1 MRIDYHIK
9 DKFDFEL
16 LFPVIILFIAGLA
29 AIYSSTI
36 NNPAAQGNFQ
46 KQLVLGVFALIVFF
60 VTYSLPTKLFKVAAV
75 PGYILSLLLLVVV
88 LVIGKKVSGSRS
100 WISIGFLGFQ
110 PSELAKITT
119 IFSMA
124 LFLTKSNINIDSL
137 KDLLFALAIG
147 LSPVMLILLE
157 PDMGTAMVF
166 LGMII
171 TLIFWKGI
179 SSFGL
184 FVVLSPVFVALASL
198 FGIAYFLASLAII
211 IVVLLIFKKNI
222 FFSGSIF
229 ALNLAAGFFTD
240 YVYKALSPHQQ
251 KRIQAFMDPM
261 SDPLGSGYNSIQA
274 KVAIGSGGLT
284 GKGFL
289 SGNQTQLQF
298 IPEQWTDF
306 VYCVIG
312 EEFGFIGSI
321 IILGLF
327 FYLFTRILKIA
338 YSSKD
343 EFLSLVAIGILSVYF
358 VHFAINLG
366 MVVGI
371 MPVIGI
377 PLPFVSYGGSSL
389 LVNMFMLGIVAN
401 IYRTRKNYT

>member
-1 MRIDYHIK
+1 LRIDYHIK
-9 DKFDFEL
+9 DKFDFGL

-29 AIYSSTI
+29 AIYSSTT

-46 KQLVLGVFALIVFF
+46 KQVVWGTIALIVFF
-60 VTYSLPTKLFKVAAV
+60 VTYSLPTKSFKAAAV
-75 PGYILSLLLLVVV
+75 PGYLFSLLLLIVV
-88 LVIGKKVSGSRS
+88 LIIGKKISGSRS
-100 WISIGFLGFQ
+100 WISIGLLGFQ

-124 LFLTKSNINIDSL
+124 LFLTKNNINIDSL
-137 KDLLFALAIG
+137 KDLLYALVIG
-147 LSPVMLILLE
+147 LFPVLLILLE
-157 PDMGTAMVF
+157 PDLGTAIVF

-184 FVVLSPVFVALASL
+184 FVVLSPAFVALASL
-198 FGIAYFLASLAII
+198 FGMAYFLASLAII
-211 IVVLLIFKKNI
+211 LVILLIYKKNI

-251 KRIQAFMDPM
+251 KRILAFIDPM

-327 FYLFTRILKIA
+327 LYLFTRILKIA

-358 VHFAINLG
+358 VHFIINLG

>member
-147 LSPVMLILLE
+147 LIPVMLILLE
-157 PDMGTAMVF
+157 PDMGTAIVF

-240 YVYKALSPHQQ
+240 YVYKVLSPHQQ

>member
-9 DKFDFEL
+9 DKFDFGL

-46 KQLVLGVFALIVFF
+46 KQLVWGAFALIVFF
-60 VTYSLPTKLFKVAAV
+60 VTYSLPTKSFKATAV
-75 PGYILSLLLLVVV
+75 PGYLLSLLLLIVV
-88 LVIGKKVSGSRS
+88 LIIGKKISGSRS

-119 IFSMA
+119 IFSVA
-124 LFLTKSNINIDSL
+124 LFLTKNNINIDSL
-137 KDLLFALAIG
+137 KDLLYALAIG
-147 LSPVMLILLE
+147 LFPVMLILLE
-157 PDMGTAMVF
+157 PDMGTAIVF

-184 FVVLSPVFVALASL
+184 FVVLSPAFVALASL
-198 FGIAYFLASLAII
+198 FGMAYFLASLSII
-211 IVVLLIFKKNI
+211 IVALLIFKKNI

-251 KRIQAFMDPM
+251 KRVLAFMDPM

-358 VHFAINLG
+358 VHFIINLG

>member
-147 LSPVMLILLE
+147 LIPVMLILLE

>member
-1 MRIDYHIK
+1 LRIDYHIK
-9 DKFDFEL
+9 DKFDFGL

-36 NNPAAQGNFQ
+36 NNHAAQGNFQ
-46 KQLVLGVFALIVFF
+46 KQLVLGAFALIVFF
-60 VTYSLPTKLFKVAAV
+60 VTYSLPTKSFKAAAV
-75 PGYILSLLLLVVV
+75 PGYLLSLLLLIIV
-88 LVIGKKVSGSRS
+88 LVIGKKISGSRS

-119 IFSMA
+119 IFAMA

-137 KDLLFALAIG
+137 KDLLYVLAIG
-147 LSPVMLILLE
+147 LFPVMLILLE

-184 FVVLSPVFVALASL
+184 FVVLSPAFVALASL
-198 FGIAYFLASLAII
+198 FGMAYFLASLAII
-211 IVVLLIFKKNI
+211 VVVLLIFKKNI

-321 IILGLF
+321 IILSLF

-338 YSSKD
+338 HSSKD

-358 VHFAINLG
+358 VHFVINLG

-389 LVNMFMLGIVAN
+389 LVNMFMLGVVAN

>member
-9 DKFDFEL
+9 DKFDFGL

-29 AIYSSTI
+29 AIYSSTV

-46 KQLVLGVFALIVFF
+46 KQLVWGLIALIIFF
-60 VTYSLPTKLFKVAAV
+60 VTYSLPTKSFKVAAV
-75 PGYILSLLLLVVV
+75 PGYLLSLLLLIVV
-88 LVIGKKVSGSRS
+88 LVIGKKISGSRS
-100 WISIGFLGFQ
+100 WISVGFLGFQ

-119 IFSMA
+119 IFAMA
-124 LFLTKSNINIDSL
+124 LFLSKSNINIDSF
-137 KDLLFALAIG
+137 KDLLFTLSIG
-147 LSPVMLILLE
+147 LFPVMLILLE
-157 PDMGTAMVF
+157 PDMGTALVF
-166 LGMII
+166 VGMII
-171 TLIFWKGI
+171 TIIFWKGI

-184 FVVLSPVFVALASL
+184 FVVLSPVFVAMASL
-198 FGIAYFLASLAII
+198 FGMAYFLASLAL
-211 IVVLLIFKKNI
+211 IVVVLFTFKKNI

-251 KRIQAFMDPM
+251 KRILAFIDPM

-289 SGNQTQLQF
+289 SGHQTQLQF

-306 VYCVIG
+306 AYCVIG

-358 VHFAINLG
+358 VHFIVNLG

>member
-9 DKFDFEL
+9 DKFDFGL

-29 AIYSSTI
+29 AIYSSTV

-46 KQLVLGVFALIVFF
+46 KQLVWGLIALIIFF
-60 VTYSLPTKLFKVAAV
+60 VTYSLPTKSFKVAAV
-75 PGYILSLLLLVVV
+75 PGYILSLLLLIVV
-88 LVIGKKVSGSRS
+88 LVIGKKISGSRS

-119 IFSMA
+119 IFAMA
-124 LFLTKSNINIDSL
+124 LFLSKSNINIDSF
-137 KDLLFALAIG
+137 KDLLFTLSIG
-147 LSPVMLILLE
+147 LFPVMLILLE
-157 PDMGTAMVF
+157 PDMGTALVF
-166 LGMII
+166 VGMII
-171 TLIFWKGI
+171 TIIFWKGI

-184 FVVLSPVFVALASL
+184 FVVLSPVFVAMASL
-198 FGIAYFLASLAII
+198 FGMSYFLASLAL
-211 IVVLLIFKKNI
+211 IVVVLFTFKKNI

-251 KRIQAFMDPM
+251 KRILAFIDPM

-289 SGNQTQLQF
+289 SGHQTQLQF

-343 EFLSLVAIGILSVYF
+343 EFLSLVTIGILSVYF
-358 VHFAINLG
+358 VHFIVNLG

-371 MPVIGI
+371 LPVIGI

>member
-1 MRIDYHIK
+1 LRIDYHIK
-9 DKFDFEL
+9 DKFDFGL

-29 AIYSSTI
+29 AIYSSTV

-46 KQLVLGVFALIVFF
+46 KQLVWGLIALIIFF
-60 VTYSLPTKLFKVAAV
+60 VTYSLPTKSFKVAAV
-75 PGYILSLLLLVVV
+75 PGYLLSLLLLIVV
-88 LVIGKKVSGSRS
+88 LVIGKKISGSRS

-119 IFSMA
+119 IFAMA
-124 LFLTKSNINIDSL
+124 LFLSKSNINIDSF
-137 KDLLFALAIG
+137 KDLLFTLSIG
-147 LSPVMLILLE
+147 LFPVMLILLE
-157 PDMGTAMVF
+157 PDMGTALVF
-166 LGMII
+166 VGMII
-171 TLIFWKGI
+171 TIIFWKGI

-184 FVVLSPVFVALASL
+184 FVVLSPVFVAMASL
-198 FGIAYFLASLAII
+198 FGMAYFLASLAL
-211 IVVLLIFKKNI
+211 IVVVLFTFKKNI

-251 KRIQAFMDPM
+251 KRILAFIDPM

-289 SGNQTQLQF
+289 SGHQTQLQF

-306 VYCVIG
+306 AYCVIG

-358 VHFAINLG
+358 VHFIVNLG

>member
-9 DKFDFEL
+9 DKFDFGL

-29 AIYSSTI
+29 AIYSSTV

-46 KQLVLGVFALIVFF
+46 KQLVWGLIALIIFF
-60 VTYSLPTKLFKVAAV
+60 VTYSLPTKSFKVAAV
-75 PGYILSLLLLVVV
+75 PGYLLSLLLLIVV
-88 LVIGKKVSGSRS
+88 LVIGKKISGSRS

-119 IFSMA
+119 IFAMA
-124 LFLTKSNINIDSL
+124 LFLSKSNINIDSF
-137 KDLLFALAIG
+137 KDLLFTLSIG
-147 LSPVMLILLE
+147 LFPVMLILLE
-157 PDMGTAMVF
+157 PDMGTALVF
-166 LGMII
+166 VGMII
-171 TLIFWKGI
+171 TIIFWKGI

-184 FVVLSPVFVALASL
+184 FVVLSPVFVAMASL
-198 FGIAYFLASLAII
+198 FGMAYFLASLAL
-211 IVVLLIFKKNI
+211 IVVVLFTFKKNI

-251 KRIQAFMDPM
+251 KRILAFIDPM

-289 SGNQTQLQF
+289 SGHQTQLQF

-306 VYCVIG
+306 AYCVIG

-358 VHFAINLG
+358 VHFIVNLG

>member
-1 MRIDYHIK
+1 MRIDYRIK
-9 DKFDFEL
+9 DKFEFGL

-29 AIYSSTI
+29 AIYSSTV
-36 NNPAAQGNFQ
+36 NNPSAQGNFQ
-46 KQLVLGVFALIVFF
+46 KQLIWGLFALIIFF
-60 VTYSLPTKLFKVAAV
+60 VTYSLPTKSFKVAAI
-75 PGYILSLLLLVVV
+75 PGYLLSLLLLIVV
-88 LVIGKKVSGSRS
+88 LVIGKKISGSRS

-119 IFSMA
+119 IFAMA
-124 LFLTKSNINIDSL
+124 LFLSKNNLNIDSL
-137 KDLLFALAIG
+137 KDLLFTLAIG
-147 LSPVMLILLE
+147 LFPVMLILLE
-157 PDMGTAMVF
+157 PDMGTALVF
-166 LGMII
+166 VGMII
-171 TLIFWKGI
+171 TIIFWKGI

-184 FVVLSPVFVALASL
+184 FVVLSPVFVAMASL
-198 FGIAYFLASLAII
+198 FGMAYFLASLAL
-211 IVVLLIFKKNI
+211 IVVVLFTFKKNI

-251 KRIQAFMDPM
+251 KRILAFIDPM

-289 SGNQTQLQF
+289 SGHQTQLQF

-343 EFLSLVAIGILSVYF
+343 EFLSLVTIGILSVYF
-358 VHFAINLG
+358 VHFIVNLG

>member
-1 MRIDYHIK
+1 M
-9 DKFDFEL
+9 
-16 LFPVIILFIAGLA
+16 
-29 AIYSSTI
+29 
-36 NNPAAQGNFQ
+36 
-46 KQLVLGVFALIVFF
+46 
-60 VTYSLPTKLFKVAAV
+60 
-75 PGYILSLLLLVVV
+75 
-88 LVIGKKVSGSRS
+88 
-100 WISIGFLGFQ
+100 
-110 PSELAKITT
+110 
-119 IFSMA
+119 
-124 LFLTKSNINIDSL
+124 
-137 KDLLFALAIG
+137 
-147 LSPVMLILLE
+147 
-157 PDMGTAMVF
+157 
-166 LGMII
+166 
-171 TLIFWKGI
+171 
-179 SSFGL
+179 
-184 FVVLSPVFVALASL
+184 ASL
-198 FGIAYFLASLAII
+198 FGMAYFLASLAL
-211 IVVLLIFKKNI
+211 IVVVLFTFKKNI

-240 YVYKALSPHQQ
+240 YVYKALSSHQQ
-251 KRIQAFMDPM
+251 KRILAFIDPM

-289 SGNQTQLQF
+289 SGHQTQLQF

-306 VYCVIG
+306 AYCVIG

-358 VHFAINLG
+358 VHFIVNLG

>member
-1 MRIDYHIK
+1 MRIDYRIK
-9 DKFDFEL
+9 DKFEFGL

-29 AIYSSTI
+29 AIYSSTV
-36 NNPAAQGNFQ
+36 NNPSAQGNFQ
-46 KQLVLGVFALIVFF
+46 KQLIWGLFALIIFF
-60 VTYSLPTKLFKVAAV
+60 VTYSLPTKSFKVAAI
-75 PGYILSLLLLVVV
+75 PGYLLSLLLLIVV
-88 LVIGKKVSGSRS
+88 LVIGKKISGSRS

-119 IFSMA
+119 IFAMA
-124 LFLTKSNINIDSL
+124 LFLSKNNLNIDSL
-137 KDLLFALAIG
+137 KDLLFTLAIG
-147 LSPVMLILLE
+147 LFPVMLILLE
-157 PDMGTAMVF
+157 PDMGTALVF
-166 LGMII
+166 AGMIVTI
-171 TLIFWKGI
+171 IFWKGI

-184 FVVLSPVFVALASL
+184 FVVLSPVFVAMASL
-198 FGIAYFLASLAII
+198 FGMAYFLASLAL
-211 IVVLLIFKKNI
+211 IVVVLFTFKKNI

-251 KRIQAFMDPM
+251 KRILAFIDPM

-289 SGNQTQLQF
+289 SGHQTQLQF

-358 VHFAINLG
+358 VHFIVNLG

>member
-1 MRIDYHIK
+1 LRIDYHIK
-9 DKFDFEL
+9 DKFDFGL

-29 AIYSSTI
+29 AIYSSTV

-46 KQLVLGVFALIVFF
+46 KQLVWGLIALIIFF
-60 VTYSLPTKLFKVAAV
+60 VTYSLPTKSFKVAAV
-75 PGYILSLLLLVVV
+75 PGYLLSLLLLVVV
-88 LVIGKKVSGSRS
+88 LVIGKKISGSRS

-119 IFSMA
+119 IFAMA
-124 LFLTKSNINIDSL
+124 LFLSKSNINIDSF
-137 KDLLFALAIG
+137 KDLLFTLSIG
-147 LSPVMLILLE
+147 LFPVMLILLE
-157 PDMGTAMVF
+157 PDMGTALVF
-166 LGMII
+166 VGMII
-171 TLIFWKGI
+171 TIIFWKGI

-184 FVVLSPVFVALASL
+184 FVVLSPVFVAMASL
-198 FGIAYFLASLAII
+198 FGMAYFLASLAL
-211 IVVLLIFKKNI
+211 IVVVLFTFKKNI

-251 KRIQAFMDPM
+251 KRILAFIDPM

-289 SGNQTQLQF
+289 SGHQTQLQF

-358 VHFAINLG
+358 VHFIVNLG

>member
-1 MRIDYHIK
+1 MRIDYRIK
-9 DKFDFEL
+9 DKFDFGL

-29 AIYSSTI
+29 AIYSSTV

-46 KQLVLGVFALIVFF
+46 KQLVWGLIALIIFF
-60 VTYSLPTKLFKVAAV
+60 VTYSLPTKSFKVAAV
-75 PGYILSLLLLVVV
+75 PGYLLSLLLLIVV
-88 LVIGKKVSGSRS
+88 LVIGKKISGSRS

-119 IFSMA
+119 IFAMA
-124 LFLTKSNINIDSL
+124 LFLSKSNINIDSF
-137 KDLLFALAIG
+137 KDLLFTLSIG
-147 LSPVMLILLE
+147 LFPVMLILLE
-157 PDMGTAMVF
+157 PDMGTALVF
-166 LGMII
+166 VGMII
-171 TLIFWKGI
+171 TIIFWKGI

-184 FVVLSPVFVALASL
+184 FVVLSPVFVAMASL
-198 FGIAYFLASLAII
+198 FGMAYFLASLAL
-211 IVVLLIFKKNI
+211 IVVVLFTFKKNI

-251 KRIQAFMDPM
+251 KRILAFIDPM

-289 SGNQTQLQF
+289 SGHQTQLQF

-358 VHFAINLG
+358 VHFIVNLG

>member
-1 MRIDYHIK
+1 MRIDYRIK
-9 DKFDFEL
+9 DKFEFGL

-29 AIYSSTI
+29 AIYSSTV
-36 NNPAAQGNFQ
+36 NNPSAQGNFQ
-46 KQLVLGVFALIVFF
+46 KQLIWGLFALIIFF
-60 VTYSLPTKLFKVAAV
+60 VTYSLPTKSFKVAAI
-75 PGYILSLLLLVVV
+75 PGYLLSLLLLIVV
-88 LVIGKKVSGSRS
+88 LVIGKKISGSRS

-119 IFSMA
+119 IFAMA
-124 LFLTKSNINIDSL
+124 LFLSKNNLNIDSL
-137 KDLLFALAIG
+137 KDLLFTLAIG
-147 LSPVMLILLE
+147 LFPVMLILLE
-157 PDMGTAMVF
+157 PDMGTALVF
-166 LGMII
+166 AGMIVTI
-171 TLIFWKGI
+171 IFWKGI

-184 FVVLSPVFVALASL
+184 FVVLSPVFVAMASL
-198 FGIAYFLASLAII
+198 FGMAYFLASLAL
-211 IVVLLIFKKNI
+211 IVVVLFTFKKNI

-251 KRIQAFMDPM
+251 KRILAFIDPM

-289 SGNQTQLQF
+289 SGHQTQLQF

-343 EFLSLVAIGILSVYF
+343 EFLSLVTIGILSVYF
-358 VHFAINLG
+358 VHFIVNLG

>member
-9 DKFDFEL
+9 DKFDFGL

-29 AIYSSTI
+29 AIYSSTV

-46 KQLVLGVFALIVFF
+46 KQLVWGLIALIIFF
-60 VTYSLPTKLFKVAAV
+60 VTYSLPTKSFKVAAV
-75 PGYILSLLLLVVV
+75 PGYILSLLLLIVV
-88 LVIGKKVSGSRS
+88 LVIGKKISGSRS

-119 IFSMA
+119 IFAMA
-124 LFLTKSNINIDSL
+124 LFLSKSNINIDSF
-137 KDLLFALAIG
+137 KDLLFTLSIG
-147 LSPVMLILLE
+147 LFPVMLILLE
-157 PDMGTAMVF
+157 PDMGTALVF
-166 LGMII
+166 VGMII
-171 TLIFWKGI
+171 TIIFWKGI

-184 FVVLSPVFVALASL
+184 FVVLSPVFVAMASL
-198 FGIAYFLASLAII
+198 FGMAYFLASLAL
-211 IVVLLIFKKNI
+211 IVVVLFTFKKNI

-251 KRIQAFMDPM
+251 KRILAFIDPM

-289 SGNQTQLQF
+289 SGHQTQLQF

-358 VHFAINLG
+358 VHFIVNLG